1 MKKIVISMWLGLAL
15 AVGVAVAQS
24 PTFNITAPGDGAF
37 LRRGSSVTVQWTHSA
52 YYDAHPGQHGIPY
65 CQPTGSGNPVVQIA
79 SPAPIVGNQFVWT
92 VGRKFD
98 GTWLTPGTY
107 EITIESDD
115 YDELSGP
122 NVTIFV
128 FDFKRE
134 FLRRKIE
141 LPKIPDLP
149 QGYFFDPRAIELEME
164 GLESVRIELAQ
175 NGKRL
180 ADLGRF
186 GRGVFGSGPA
196 KIQLDPR
203 SIQNPTGFELLVYST
218 NGKMLLKQAIEVALA
233 GK

>member
-1 MKKIVISMWLGLAL
+1 MKKIAISAFLGLAI
-15 AVGVAVAQS
+15 AAGVAVAQS
-24 PTFNITAPGDGAF
+24 PTFNITAPADGV
-37 LRRGSSVTVQWTHSA
+37 LIRRGNSVTVQWTHSA
-52 YYDAHPGQHGIPY
+52 YYDTHPAQHGIPY
-65 CQPTGSGNPVVQIA
+65 AKSTGGGSPIAQIANPV
-79 SPAPIVGNQFVWT
+79 PIVSGQFVWAA
-92 VGRKFD
+92 GQKSD
-98 GTWLTPGTY
+98 GTWLPPGTY
-107 EITIESDD
+107 EITIESQEYND
-115 YDELSGP
+115 STGP
-122 NVTIFV
+122 NVTIFLL
-128 FDFKRE
+128 DFKRE

-186 GRGVFGSGPA
+186 GRGMFGSGPA

-203 SIQNPTGFELLVYST
+203 SIQNPTGFELLVYSAS
-218 NGKMLLKQAIEVALA
+218 GKMLLKQAIDVALA